1 MAQQHYKTLFK
12 KALLQFITESDPF
25 LAMLKWVMTEMMRIE
40 TEAKV
45 GAAKGK
51 HSKERTTHFS
61 GGRARRV
68 DTRMGTVYLVVPKVR
83 KGGYVPF
90 FISERRR
97 SEQALIAVVQEAF
110 INGVSTRKI
119 ERLAHAMGIENIS
132 ASQVSEF
139 NRELDSQVAD
149 FQGRPLAEE
158 YPFLFIDALYQK
170 VRVEGRV
177 VSVAVMIACGVNPA
191 GSREILA
198 VEPMFDE
205 SEDSWRLFFRKLKA
219 RGMKRTALCVS
230 DAHAGLQAAVRKEW
244 LGASWQRCKVHFM
257 RNILAKVPHREK
269 ARFAAHLKQI
279 WLEPDKKSAKRAA
292 AALIDDYGKRFPDA
306 VRCLEEGLEDSLSFY
321 DFPEVDKKRISS
333 TNGQER
339 LNMEI
344 RRRSRVVGV
353 FPSVAS
359 YLRLTICYLIE
370 YSEDWENERSYIRED
385 KVLGSLDRLHELMA
399 QAAN

>member
-1 MAQQHYKTLFK
+1 MAQPHYRTPFK
-12 KALLQFITESDPF
+12 KALLQFITEPDPF

-40 TEAKV
+40 AEAKV
-45 GAAKGK
+45 GATKGK
-51 HSKERTTHFS
+51 HTSERTTYFS
-61 GGRARRV
+61 GVRVRRV
-68 DTRMGTVYLVVPKVR
+68 DTRLGTIYLLVPKLR

-119 ERLAHAMGIENIS
+119 ERLAKAMGIENIS

-139 NRELDSQVAD
+139 NKDLDAQVAD
-149 FQGRPLAEE
+149 FRTRPLAEE
-158 YPFLFIDALYQK
+158 YPFLWIDALYQK

-177 VSVAVMIACGVNPA
+177 ISVAVMIACGVNQA
-191 GSREILA
+191 GTREILA

-205 SEDSWRLFFRKLKA
+205 SEDSWRAFFRKLKG

-230 DAHAGLQAAVRKEW
+230 DAHAGIQAAVRKEW

-257 RNILAKVPHREK
+257 RNILAKVSHREK
-269 ARFAAHLKQI
+269 GRFAAHLKQI
-279 WLEPDKKSAKRAA
+279 WLEPDKKGARRAA
-292 AALIDDYGKRFPDA
+292 AALIEDYEKRFPDA
-306 VRCLEEGLEDSLSFY
+306 IRCLEEGLEDSLSFY

-353 FPSVAS
+353 FPSLES
-359 YLRLTICYLIE
+359 YVRLTICYLVE
-370 YSEDWENERSYIRED
+370 YSEDWGSERSYIRED
-385 KVLGSLDRLHELMA
+385 KILGSLDRLHELTA
-399 QAAN
+399 QAPN

>member
-1 MAQQHYKTLFK
+1 MAQQHYRTHFK
-12 KALLQFITESDPF
+12 KALLQFITEPDPF

-40 TEAKV
+40 AEAKV

-51 HSKERTTHFS
+51 HAQDRATYFS
-61 GGRARRV
+61 GARARRV
-68 DTRMGTVYLVVPKVR
+68 DTRMGTVYLLVPKIR
-83 KGGYVPF
+83 KGGYIPF
-90 FISERRR
+90 FVSERRR

-139 NRELDSQVAD
+139 NKELDSQVAD
-149 FQGRPLAEE
+149 FKARPLAEE
-158 YPFLFIDALYQK
+158 YPFLWIDALYQK

-219 RGMKRTALCVS
+219 RGMKRTALCIS
-230 DAHAGLQAAVRKEW
+230 DAHAGIQAAVRKEW

-257 RNILAKVPHREK
+257 RNILAKVPHKEK
-269 ARFAAHLKQI
+269 GRFAAHLKQI
-279 WLEPDKKSAKRAA
+279 WLEPDKKSARRAA
-292 AALIDDYGKRFPDA
+292 AALIDDYEKRFPDA
-306 VRCLEEGLEDSLSFY
+306 IRCLEEGLDDSLSFY

-353 FPSVAS
+353 FPSVES
-359 YLRLTICYLIE
+359 YIRLTICYLIE
-370 YSEDWENERSYIRED
+370 YAEDWANERSYIRED
-385 KVLGSLDRLHELMA
+385 KALGSLDRLHELTA

>member
-1 MAQQHYKTLFK
+1 MAQRHYKTPFK
-12 KALLQFITESDPF
+12 KALLQFITEPDPF

-40 TEAKV
+40 AEAKV

-51 HSKERTTHFS
+51 HAKDRRTYFS
-61 GGRARRV
+61 GARARRV
-68 DTRMGTVYLVVPKVR
+68 DTRLGTVYLLVPKVR

-110 INGVSTRKI
+110 VNGVSTRKI
-119 ERLAHAMGIENIS
+119 ERLARAMGIENIS

-139 NRELDSQVAD
+139 NKELDSQVAD
-149 FQGRPLAEE
+149 FRTRPLAEE
-158 YPFLFIDALYQK
+158 YPFLWIDALYQK

-177 VSVAVMIACGVNPA
+177 VSVAVMIACGVNPS

-205 SEDSWRLFFRKLKA
+205 SEDSWRVFFRNLKA
-219 RGMKRTALCVS
+219 RGMKRTALCIS
-230 DAHAGLQAAVRKEW
+230 DAHLGIQAAVRKEW

-257 RNILAKVPHREK
+257 RNILARVPHKEK
-269 ARFAAHLKQI
+269 GRFAAHLKQI
-279 WLEPDKKSAKRAA
+279 WLEPDRKSARRAA
-292 AALIDDYGKRFPDA
+292 AALIEDYGKRFPEA
-306 VRCLEEGLEDSLSFY
+306 VGCLEEGLEDSLAFY

-353 FPSVAS
+353 FPSVES
-359 YLRLTICYLIE
+359 YVRLTICYLIE
-370 YSEDWENERSYIRED
+370 YSEDWETERSYIRED
-385 KVLGSLDRLHELMA
+385 KALGSLDRLHELTA

>member
-12 KALLQFITESDPF
+12 KALLQFITEPDPF

-149 FQGRPLAEE
+149 FQGRLLAEE

-269 ARFAAHLKQI
+269 ALFAAHLKQI

-292 AALIDDYGKRFPDA
+292 AALIDDYGKRFPEA
-306 VRCLEEGLEDSLSFY
+306 TRCLEEGLEDSLSFY

-370 YSEDWENERSYIRED
+370 HSEDWGSERSYIRED

>member
-1 MAQQHYKTLFK
+1 MAQQHYKTVFK
-12 KALLQFITESDPF
+12 KALLQFITEPDPF

-40 TEAKV
+40 AEAKV

-51 HSKERTTHFS
+51 HSKERATYFS

-68 DTRMGTVYLVVPKVR
+68 DTRMGTVYLVVPTVR

-90 FISERRR
+90 SISERRR

-119 ERLAHAMGIENIS
+119 ERLAHAMDIENIS

-149 FQGRPLAEE
+149 FQGRLLAEE

-205 SEDSWRLFFRKLKA
+205 SEDSWRVFFRKLKA
-219 RGMKRTALCVS
+219 RGMKRTSLCIS

-339 LNMEI
+339 LNIEI

-359 YLRLTICYLIE
+359 YLRSTICYLIE